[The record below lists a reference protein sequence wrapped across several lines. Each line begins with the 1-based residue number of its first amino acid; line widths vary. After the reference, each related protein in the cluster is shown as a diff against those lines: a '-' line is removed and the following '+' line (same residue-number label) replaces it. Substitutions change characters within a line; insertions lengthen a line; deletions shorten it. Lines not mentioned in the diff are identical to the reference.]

1 MPYTDDTLREEF
13 KDTLSIN
20 IVYGNGEKVTTMFV
34 DKKTADKIT
43 DYWLSKFH
51 DYQAYLIEQG
61 EGRKKYQV
69 EIPSVESNQI
79 MKMRFECYNQAIED
93 YQNIIRGK

>member
-43 DYWLSKFH
+43 DWWLQKFH
-51 DYQAYLIEQG
+51 DYQTYLIEQG
-61 EGRKKYQV
+61 EGMALEKRKGWEQLDEYQKIV
-69 EIPSVESNQI
+69 AIAEI
-79 MKMRFECYNQAIED
+79 KAIED